1 MIQTV
6 RSISITYPTQHN
18 KLFRVSFANVIT
30 MTSIESDTVV
40 SPPEVNYIISI
51 SINSIVCPFTVL
63 LNVLVI
69 LVIKKRPRLRTNSNI
84 LLACL
89 AVTDALTGLFGQPL
103 YVLWRI
109 FLLFGLSNSEILE
122 NVCVCV
128 MTTLSSA
135 SYLHLMLV
143 TFERLVAIKYAMHY
157 SNVVTNNNLKI
168 AVLAIWIISFV
179 CGTLCV
185 LKMYLALNYIGS
197 LISISCIVLVAFAYV
212 ILYHETRRHR
222 RKIKTQQLP
231 QEEVERSTKE
241 NKALKTTVFVASA
254 VIVSLLPAGF
264 CLIGSAT
271 DLFDTCPIDESI
283 WQTCSV
289 LNSFVNPLIYC
300 WRQNEMRKLVF
311 KIVK

>member
-6 RSISITYPTQHN
+6 RLISITYPTQHIE
-18 KLFRVSFANVIT
+18 LLRVSFANAIT
-30 MTSIESDTVV
+30 MTSIDGDTVIF
-40 SPPEVNYIISI
+40 PPNVNNIISI
-51 SINSIVCPFTVL
+51 SINSIACPFTVL

-69 LVIKKRPRLRTNSNI
+69 IVVKKRPRLRTNNNI

-109 FLLFGLSNSEILE
+109 FLIFGLSSSEILE

-143 TFERLVAIKYAMHY
+143 TFERLIAIKYAMHY
-157 SNVVTNNNLKI
+157 SNVVTHTNLKM
-168 AVLAIWIISFV
+168 AVLATWIISFV

-212 ILYHETRRHR
+212 ILYHETRRHQ

-241 NKALKTTVFVASA
+241 NKALKTKVFVVSA

-264 CLIGSAT
+264 CFIGLAT
-271 DLFDTCPIDESI
+271 GLFDESI
-283 WQTCSV
+283 WQTCST

>member
-1 MIQTV
+1 MLQTV

-18 KLFRVSFANVIT
+18 KLFRVSFANVIA
-30 MTSIESDTVV
+30 MTSIESDTVI

-51 SINSIVCPFTVL
+51 SINSIVCPFKVL

-69 LVIKKRPRLRTNSNI
+69 LVIKKRPRLWTNSNI

-143 TFERLVAIKYAMHY
+143 TFERLIAIKYAMRY
-157 SNVVTNNNLKI
+157 SNVVTHNNLKI
-168 AVLAIWIISFV
+168 AVLAIWIIGFV

-185 LKMYLALNYIGS
+185 LKMYLALNYIKS

-222 RKIKTQQLP
+222 RKIKAKK
-231 QEEVERSTKE
+231 R
-241 NKALKTTVFVASA
+241 
-254 VIVSLLPAGF
+254 
-264 CLIGSAT
+264 
-271 DLFDTCPIDESI
+271 
-283 WQTCSV
+283 
-289 LNSFVNPLIYC
+289 
-300 WRQNEMRKLVF
+300 
-311 KIVK
+311 